1 MMDIDAKFIDK
12 ILEKWIHVHVKKNIK
27 HNMIDFYPKMHG
39 WLNIYK
45 LINVIK
51 DINRLKDK
59 ICIIISK
66 DGVKA
71 FGIIQNASMIKV
83 LETIELEGMYLKRYI
98 RKNYSQC
105 YHKLRIAPKLLKNL
119 ADHYS
124 QCFSILCSKHKLE

>member
-1 MMDIDAKFIDK
+1 
-12 ILEKWIHVHVKKNIK
+12 
-27 HNMIDFYPKMHG
+27 MIDFYPKMHG

-105 YHKLRIAPKLLKNL
+105 YHKLRIAPKLLTKFKKKTWLTTTHSVFQYCAQSTSWSNK
-119 ADHYS
+119 A
-124 QCFSILCSKHKLE
+124 